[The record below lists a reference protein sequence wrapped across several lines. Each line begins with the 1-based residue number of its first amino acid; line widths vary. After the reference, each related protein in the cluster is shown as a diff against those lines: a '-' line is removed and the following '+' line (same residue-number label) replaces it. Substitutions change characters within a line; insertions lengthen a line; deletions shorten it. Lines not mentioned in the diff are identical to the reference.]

1 MDKNQKI
8 ALVLVSFGALFVF
21 SRRAQASAPASSFD
35 TSVTPTDF
43 FDPFGIAST
52 LTNTVLDMTTGLTR
66 GERNNNP
73 GNLEGGGN
81 WQGMTGKDGPYL
93 VFSSPYWGL
102 RALAIDLGTKFNR
115 GLDTVRK
122 IINVYAPP
130 SDNNTAAYIA
140 SVANQLGV
148 SPDAPLNLNDPAQRA
163 AFMQAV
169 IMHENGRVSYA
180 GADIQAGAN
189 VAMGVV

>member
-8 ALVLVSFGALFVF
+8 ALLVVSFGALFAF
-21 SRRAQASAPASSFD
+21 SKRAQASTANSSFD
-35 TSVTPTDF
+35 TTTTNF
-43 FDPFGIAST
+43 FDPFGIGST

-81 WQGMTGKDGPYL
+81 WQGMTGTDGPYL

-102 RALAIDLGTKFNR
+102 RALAIDLGSKFNR
-115 GLDTVRK
+115 GLNTVRK
-122 IINVYAPP
+122 IISVYAPP

-140 SVANQLGV
+140 AVCQSLGV
-148 SPDAPLNLNDPAQRA
+148 SADTPLDLNDPATRA
-163 AFMQAV
+163 AFVQAI

-180 GADIQAGAN
+180 SADIQAGVN
-189 VAMGVV
+189 TAMGLA